1 MAQPLPVPFYKQQ
14 AVGYCLPAC
23 AQMVLAYQGI
33 SHSQDELA
41 RESNL
46 KPGLGTPTRNI
57 QRLASPEIK
66 VVYEEGTLEQVQT
79 WLGKGFPVIAFVQA
93 GELSHWQGE
102 FFQHAVVIVGL
113 GNDMVWLLDPDM
125 SSDPIAI
132 STDELMLAWLGMDYL
147 YAALLKISSQ

>member
-79 WLGKGFPVIAFVQA
+79 WLGMGIPVIAFVQA
-93 GELSHWQGE
+93 GELSYWQDE
-102 FFQHAVVIVGL
+102 SFQHAVVIIGL
-113 GNDMVWLLDPDM
+113 EKDMAWLLDPDTNGN
-125 SSDPIAI
+125 PIAI
-132 STDELMLAWLGMDYL
+132 PTNELMLAWSGMDYL
-147 YAALLKISSQ
+147 YAVLLKNL

>member
-57 QRLASPEIK
+57 QRLSSPEIK

-79 WLGKGFPVIAFVQA
+79 WLGMGIPVIAFVQA
-93 GELSHWQGE
+93 GELSHWRDE
-102 FFQHAVVIVGL
+102 SFQHAVVIIGL
-113 GNDMVWLLDPDM
+113 EKDMVWLLDPDTNGN
-125 SSDPIAI
+125 PIAI
-132 STDELMLAWLGMDYL
+132 PTNELMLAWSGMDYL
-147 YAALLKISSQ
+147 YAVLLKNL

>member
-79 WLGKGFPVIAFVQA
+79 WLGMGIPVIAFVQA
-93 GELSHWQGE
+93 GELSHWQDE
-102 FFQHAVVIVGL
+102 SFQHAVVIIGL
-113 GNDMVWLLDPDM
+113 EKDMAWLLDPDTNGN
-125 SSDPIAI
+125 PIAI
-132 STDELMLAWLGMDYL
+132 PTNELMLAWSGMDYL
-147 YAALLKISSQ
+147 YAVLLKNL